1 MRLCVLV
8 CLSVCL
14 FVCGIKKLVSRLLP
28 EITKPSLG
36 KSITVLLLG
45 IAATNSVTKMKT
57 TEHA

>member
-1 MRLCVLV
+1 MRLCV
-8 CLSVCL
+8 
-14 FVCGIKKLVSRLLP
+14 FVGIFVAYDLKSPNLY
-28 EITKPSLG
+28 LG